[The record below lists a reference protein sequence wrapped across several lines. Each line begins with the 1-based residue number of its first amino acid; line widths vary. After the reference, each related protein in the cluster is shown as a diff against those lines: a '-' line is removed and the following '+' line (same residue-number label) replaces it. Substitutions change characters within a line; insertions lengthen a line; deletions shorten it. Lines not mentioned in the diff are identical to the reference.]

1 MIHGFQAHIRVKK
14 EKKDRVARLTDTPTS
29 ALKPSTAAS
38 IAMTP
43 NESSPSH
50 TSAITSA
57 TVVQPPATPIIDT
70 IERTSLDEA
79 SLSDREPQ
87 SNIALVEPPKLLA
100 ELSKGSKRLY
110 VFPSSVRVFVDSTII
125 VSLILTS

>member
-1 MIHGFQAHIRVKK
+1 MIRVKK
-14 EKKDRVARLTDTPTS
+14 EKRERVAPITDRPTS
-29 ALKPSTAAS
+29 AVKHSTAAS
-38 IAMTP
+38 IAITP
-43 NESSPSH
+43 GESPLSH
-50 TSAITSA
+50 TSAIPSA

-70 IERTSLDEA
+70 VERTALAEA
-79 SLSDREPQ
+79 SLSGREPQ

-100 ELSKGSKRLY
+100 EFSKSSKRFY

>member
-57 TVVQPPATPIIDT
+57 TVVQPPATPIIDAV
-70 IERTSLDEA
+70 ERTALAEA
-79 SLSDREPQ
+79 SLSGRGPQ
-87 SNIALVEPPKLLA
+87 SNIALVERPKLLA
-100 ELSKGSKRLY
+100 ELSKGSKRFY

>member
-1 MIHGFQAHIRVKK
+1 MKK
-14 EKKDRVARLTDTPTS
+14 EKKDRVARMTDTPAST
-29 ALKPSTAAS
+29 LKPSTAAS

-50 TSAITSA
+50 TSAIPSA
-57 TVVQPPATPIIDT
+57 TVVPPPATPIINT
-70 IERTSLDEA
+70 AELTALAEA
-79 SLSDREPQ
+79 SLSGRGPQ

-100 ELSKGSKRLY
+100 EFSKSSKRFY

-125 VSLILTS
+125 VCFILTS